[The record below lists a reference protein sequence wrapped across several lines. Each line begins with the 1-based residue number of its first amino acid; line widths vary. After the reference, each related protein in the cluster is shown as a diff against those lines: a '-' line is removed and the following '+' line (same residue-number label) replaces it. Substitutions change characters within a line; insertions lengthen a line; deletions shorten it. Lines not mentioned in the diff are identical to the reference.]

1 MQPGVPKPSPECS
14 RANDADCGK
23 VLLGVICPVS
33 AQVEARLVPKV
44 ADEVFLPK
52 ESGSVEILCKG
63 QIQGSEGE

>member
-1 MQPGVPKPSPECS
+1 MPKPSLECS
-14 RANDADCGK
+14 RANDSDCGK

-44 ADEVFLPK
+44 SGEVFLPK
-52 ESGSVEILCKG
+52 EGRSVEILCKG